1 MTNPISRNV
10 TRALAVFDVPG
21 AAVAVV
27 KDDALVFAAGFGT
40 KDLGGSAQVDEH
52 SLFAAGSISKSIT
65 ATCLAILVGEGKL
78 GWDDRVTEY
87 LPGFQLSDP
96 IATRLLTVRDLLAH
110 RSGLRDVSG
119 GTIWYGAH
127 YDRAEVIRR
136 LRFLRPVAGFRERYA
151 YQNVMYLV
159 AGELIP
165 ALTGKTW
172 DAFARDRLFDPL
184 GMPDSNTSMPELR
197 ANVNVA
203 MPHARIDDVP
213 RPVPYRDHDN
223 VGPAAS
229 LNTSAVDLAQYLRL
243 YLGGGTY
250 AGQTLVAPA
259 PFAELI
265 RAQTVVPIDPYP
277 DELSALT
284 PNFQAYALGWSLRDY
299 RGRRVVVH
307 TGGVDGMRAIA
318 AMVPDER
325 LGVVV
330 LANQEEPLPTAIC
343 YGILDDYLGGPRV
356 DWIGAFQ
363 ARRATLRAQQ
373 RAARDTVVAARVR
386 GTASALPLE
395 GYAGRYRDAAAGD
408 AHVAL
413 EEGRLVLRFDHA
425 SCFSAELE
433 HWHFDTFR
441 ANWRDPYVPPG
452 LVTFPLS
459 SKAVVTEM
467 RFDQPN
473 LLDVDFGELDY
484 KRAAAA

>member
-1 MTNPISRNV
+1 MPNPISRNV
-10 TRALAVFDVPG
+10 SRALGTFDVPG
-21 AAVAVV
+21 ASVAVV

-40 KDLGGSAQVDEH
+40 RDLGGSAQVDEH
-52 SLFAAGSISKSIT
+52 SLFAAGSISKSVT
-65 ATCLAILVGEGKL
+65 ATCLAMLVGEGRL
-78 GWDDRVTEY
+78 AWDDRVTDY
-87 LPGFQLSDP
+87 LPGFQLFDP
-96 IATRLLTVRDLLAH
+96 IATRLLTVRDLLIH

-119 GTIWYGAH
+119 GTIWYGAR
-127 YDRAEVIRR
+127 YDRAEVMRR
-136 LRFLRPVAGFRERYA
+136 LRFLRPVSGFRERYA

-165 ALTGKTW
+165 VLTGKTW
-172 DAFARDRLFDPL
+172 DAFARERLFGPL
-184 GMPDSNTSMPELR
+184 GMPNSNTTMPELR
-197 ANVNVA
+197 ANANVA

-213 RPVPYRDHDN
+213 RAVPYRDHDN

-243 YLGGGTY
+243 YLGGGTF

-259 PFAELI
+259 AFAELT

-277 DELSALT
+277 PELSALT
-284 PNFQAYALGWSLRDY
+284 PGFQAYALGWSLRDY
-299 RGRRVVVH
+299 RGRKVVVH

-318 AMVPDER
+318 AMLPDER

-343 YGILDDYLGGPRV
+343 YGILDAYLGASQV

-363 ARRATLRAQQ
+363 TRRAALRAQQ
-373 RAARDTVVAARVR
+373 RAARDAVIAARVR
-386 GTASALPLE
+386 AAASSLPAE

-413 EEGRLVLRFDHA
+413 EDGRLVLRFDHA
-425 SCFSAELE
+425 PSFIADLE
-433 HWHFDTFR
+433 HWHYDTFR
-441 ANWRDPYVPPG
+441 AVWRDPYVPPG
-452 LVTFPLS
+452 LLTFPLS
-459 SKAVVTEM
+459 SKAMVTEM

-473 LLDVDFGELDY
+473 LLDVDFGELDF
-484 KRAAAA
+484 RRVA